1 MPPRNA
7 GALAK
12 NPIVLTFLFL
22 AIISF
27 LYWAAEVVK
36 PIVLALLLAF
46 VLVPAVRFLEYRRV
60 PRILAVILTV
70 LMTLGALAGTIYVV
84 GRQLTTLVERLPA
97 YEETILAKIQFLRS
111 SEPDV
116 VAQASEVV
124 NRVAKSIDT
133 PAEPDVV
140 KVRVIEQPWM
150 PQRIGSAIAPYLE
163 YMASGLV
170 VVVLVIFLLAKP
182 EDLTARV
189 IRLVGQDR
197 ISLTMQTLN
206 EVGERISRYL
216 ASFAA
221 VNAITGL
228 AAGLGLWAI
237 GLEFAALWG
246 VLSALFRFVPYVGP
260 TVAFACPVL
269 FATASTEGWSQPL
282 LAIAVLATIEIIND
296 MAIEPLVYGK
306 SAGIS
311 PLGLLIAALFWT
323 WIWGALGLLLSTALT
338 VSLTVLGKSVRGLR
352 FLDVLFSEEAGLDED
367 VKFYQRL
374 LAQDE
379 DEALDALEG
388 TVRKQGPGAAFDEL
402 LIPALARARRDSERD
417 FLDERDR
424 VYINRVVGDML
435 DEVSEPER
443 APGSVEE
450 PLRAGPAPAI
460 AGVAVSG
467 AEDELALEMLR
478 RLLDAAGTPMTIAGE
493 GDTALGVAERV
504 AELAPGLI
512 IISHIPPGGVVQAR
526 YLVRKL
532 RSQFPGVPILVGFW
546 GRTATPEA
554 AEKVKRAGA
563 TSLTSSLREAAG
575 WIAERAAGADPAPEC
590 PGPRN
595 GSKGPA
601 PIKV

>member
-1 MPPRNA
+1 MPPRSA
-7 GALAK
+7 GTLAR
-12 NPIVLTFLFL
+12 NPVVLTFLFL
-22 AIISF
+22 AIILF
-27 LYWAAEVVK
+27 LHWSAEVVK
-36 PIVLALLLAF
+36 PVVLALLIAF
-46 VLVPAVRFLEYRRV
+46 VLAPAVRYLERRGT
-60 PRILAVILTV
+60 PRILAVVLTV
-70 LMTLGALAGTIYVV
+70 LMTAGLLGGAVYVV

-97 YEETILAKIQFLRS
+97 YEETILQKIQFLRS
-111 SEPDV
+111 SEPNV

-124 NRVAKSIDT
+124 ERVAKSIDT

-163 YMASGLV
+163 FLASGLV

-221 VNAITGL
+221 VNAVTGL
-228 AAGLGLWAI
+228 AAGFGLWAI

-246 VLSALFRFVPYVGP
+246 AFSALFRFVPYVGP
-260 TVAFACPVL
+260 AVAFACPIL
-269 FATASTEGWSQPL
+269 FATASTEGWTQPL
-282 LAIAVLATIEIIND
+282 LAIAVLATIEILND
-296 MAIEPLVYGK
+296 MVIEPLVYGK

-311 PLGLLIAALFWT
+311 PLGLLVAALFWT

-338 VSLTVLGKSVRGLR
+338 VSMTVLGKSVRSLR

-379 DEALDALEG
+379 DEALEALEG
-388 TVRKQGPGAAFDEL
+388 AIQKQGPGAAFDGL
-402 LIPALARARRDSERD
+402 LVPALARARRDVDRD

-435 DEVSEPER
+435 DE
-443 APGSVEE
+443 A
-450 PLRAGPAPAI
+450 AGPDPDRGPPGPASSV
-460 AGVAVSG
+460 AGVGVRG
-467 AEDELALEMLR
+467 DEDVLALEMLG
-478 RLLDAAGTPMTIAGE
+478 RLLAANGTPLVIAGE
-493 GDTALGVAERV
+493 GESALGMAERV
-504 AELAPGLI
+504 AELAPEI
-512 IISHIPPGGVVQAR
+512 IIVSHIPPGGVVQTR

-546 GRTATPEA
+546 GRTAGPEA

-563 TSLTSSLREAAG
+563 TALASSLREAAA
-575 WIAERAAGADPAPEC
+575 WVAQHSAGAEPAAEC

-595 GSKGPA
+595 GSKGNA
-601 PIKV
+601 PVKA